1 MHDLLNPN
9 YIAYTQCAHHRS
21 AKKLQKKVEYREET
35 KEDSVYKRCQ
45 EITKLKIDNNSTSTF
60 NIQQLNFT
68 ILLHCV
74 YALRAAQAQLITFSQ
89 CFRVKWD
96 IESEKEGQEARN

>member
-9 YIAYTQCAHHRS
+9 YIVYTQCAHHQS

-45 EITKLKIDNNSTSTF
+45 EITKLKIDNNSTELHNFASLRIRTESRTSTIDYF
-60 NIQQLNFT
+60 LTMFP
-68 ILLHCV
+68 
-74 YALRAAQAQLITFSQ
+74 S
-89 CFRVKWD
+89 
-96 IESEKEGQEARN
+96 